1 MRTLLVSVVA
11 AVCASLLL
19 AAATTDPVYGQL
31 WLYQGTWHVTPNGRP
46 AGTKADILV
55 NQCALV
61 GKYFACQQTVNGSVS
76 ALVVYIPTG
85 QPGRFH
91 NQAILASGRAGGLGE
106 LEISGDRWVY
116 SNGQLEGGKTKH
128 FRNINVFSGKNKIH
142 YEQSESWDEKDW
154 KVTGS
159 GDEVR
164 VTDGSK

>member
-1 MRTLLVSVVA
+1 MRTLLVSAIA
-11 AVCASLLL
+11 AVCAIGPL
-19 AAATTDPVYGQL
+19 AAATDPVYASL
-31 WLYQGTWHVTPNGRP
+31 WLYQGTWHVTPSGRP
-46 AGTKADILV
+46 AGAKPDVLT
-55 NQCALV
+55 NQCALI
-61 GKYFACQQTVNGSVS
+61 GKYFACQQTVNGTVGS
-76 ALVVYIPTG
+76 LVVYIPTG

-91 NQAILASGRAGGLGE
+91 NQAIAPTGRAGGLGE
-106 LEISGDRWVY
+106 LEIIGDRWVY

-128 FRNINVFSGKNKIH
+128 YRNINTFTGRNKIH